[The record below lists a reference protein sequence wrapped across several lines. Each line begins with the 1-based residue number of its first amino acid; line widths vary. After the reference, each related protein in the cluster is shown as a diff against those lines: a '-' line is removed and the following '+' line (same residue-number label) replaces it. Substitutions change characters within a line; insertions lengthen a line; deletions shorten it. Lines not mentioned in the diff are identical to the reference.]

1 MDEIEEVPAAPEGET
16 PQSDQSFQAPAGDQA
31 KAADAEPTAAGADQT
46 PSRAVAASVT
56 AVSQSTDQAKPAG
69 GERES
74 LTETV
79 KTVVY
84 ALLIA
89 LVIRTFFFQPFNIP
103 SGSMEA
109 TLLIGDYLFVEKF
122 AYGYSRYSFP
132 WGLGPIPHGRIWQGD
147 TPHRGDVIVF
157 KLPSDNSTDYIK
169 RLIGLPGDR
178 IQVVGGEIYINDHPV
193 PRVRIADYVATDP
206 FEICGNNIDLSR
218 RPLNRIPSYRET
230 LPGGKSYNV
239 LACNPNSVANN
250 TGVYVV
256 PPDHYFM
263 MGDNRDNSSDSRFAP
278 DGIGEFQ
285 NGAGV
290 GFVPAANLVGKAEFI
305 FFSNDGPLWKLWTWP
320 WTVRLH
326 RIFTLID

>member
-1 MDEIEEVPAAPEGET
+1 MDEIEQAPGET
-16 PQSDQSFQAPAGDQA
+16 PVDEATEQVSPTINPPSEPATEEHAQSPAGANTSAQAAAVVSGDYISREAKKAAPA
-31 KAADAEPTAAGADQT
+31 EH
-46 PSRAVAASVT
+46 
-56 AVSQSTDQAKPAG
+56 
-69 GERES
+69 ES

-132 WGLGPIPHGRIWQGD
+132 WGLGPIPHGRIWQGQGV
-147 TPHRGDVIVF
+147 HRGDVIVF

-169 RLIGLPGDR
+169 RLIGMPGDR
-178 IQVVGGEIYINDHPV
+178 IQVVGGQIYINDRPV
-193 PRVRIADYVATDP
+193 PRVRTADYVAADP

-218 RPLNRIPSYRET
+218 RPLNHIPSYRET

-256 PPDHYFM
+256 PADHYFM

-290 GFVPAANLVGKAEFI
+290 GYVPAANLVGKAEFI
-305 FFSNDGPLWKLWTWP
+305 FFSNDGALWKVWTWP